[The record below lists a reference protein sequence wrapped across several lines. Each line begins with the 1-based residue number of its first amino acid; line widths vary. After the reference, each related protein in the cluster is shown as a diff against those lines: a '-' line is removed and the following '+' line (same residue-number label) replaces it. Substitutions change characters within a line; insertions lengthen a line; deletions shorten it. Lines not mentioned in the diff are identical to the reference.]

1 MLLRPL
7 HFCLMYFYNRQVW
20 VRRVSISSGLDS
32 VRVMPAG
39 EIIVLI
45 PTATALWQTFV
56 PYAISSI
63 GIVLRIDR

>member
-1 MLLRPL
+1 VLLRPL

-45 PTATALWQTFV
+45 PTATALWQTLV
-56 PYAISSI
+56 CYASCSPEQ
-63 GIVLRIDR
+63 LFA